1 MEIVAPSRVARTT
14 DTRRNPTA
22 YAAAVWAAVFAVFH
36 VIWATGWYIGLDEP
50 SARVAF
56 AKRGTLIYDL
66 VVAGICVFAVP
77 VSLSLTMAWGRRV
90 PRRLIAFCIWTG
102 TGMLV
107 LRAGASLIQV
117 AYFIVTRPQFRL
129 TEIGKWEL
137 WFYLGATLF
146 TISAWRF
153 SRTA

>member
-1 MEIVAPSRVARTT
+1 
-14 DTRRNPTA
+14 
-22 YAAAVWAAVFAVFH
+22 
-36 VIWATGWYIGLDEP
+36 
-50 SARVAF
+50 
-56 AKRGTLIYDL
+56 
-66 VVAGICVFAVP
+66 
-77 VSLSLTMAWGRRV
+77 MAWGRRV

-117 AYFIVTRPQFRL
+117 AYFIATRPQFRL

-146 TISAWRF
+146 SISAWRF
-153 SRTA
+153 SRDS